1 MLGWPGP
8 AVQLAAMPAQAYHL
22 IDQRQESEMKLLS
35 FRRPDG
41 TPSWGIV
48 KSEGVIDMGSR
59 APGLKHA
66 LWAITSL
73 AEEAERHADFR
84 QSCAWV

>member
-1 MLGWPGP
+1 
-8 AVQLAAMPAQAYHL
+8 
-22 IDQRQESEMKLLS
+22 MKLLS

-48 KSEGVIDMGSR
+48 KADGVIDLGSR
-59 APGLKHA
+59 APSLKHA

-84 QSCAWV
+84 LSDVTCLAAHSWIPERNPVRRI